1 MHYQC
6 RDTERCNQ
14 MCQVVIMNNLFSNIP
29 KNLPH
34 ELFETLVKTDA
45 VDIQRIVSRGHTTP
59 GEDWYDQNTSEFV
72 VLLKGAA
79 RLEFRDGRLAT
90 LGPGD
95 WLQIPAHEQH
105 RVVWTD
111 EGVETVWLA
120 VHYVKSG

>member
-1 MHYQC
+1 
-6 RDTERCNQ
+6 
-14 MCQVVIMNNLFSNIP
+14 MCQITIMKNLFSNIP
-29 KNLPH
+29 DDLPD

-45 VDIQRIVSRGHTTP
+45 VDIQRIVSKGHTTP
-59 GEDWYDQNTSEFV
+59 GEDWYDQNTNEFV

-79 RLEFRDGRLAT
+79 RLELRDGRLAT

-95 WLQIPAHEQH
+95 WLRIPAHEQH

-111 EGVETVWLA
+111 EDVETVWLA